1 MNHTYDLKKTI
12 LTLFLIFL
20 CLSNI
25 RAQEVEYNNQISS
38 FDISSVAQDSQ
49 GYLWI
54 GTAHG
59 LNRYNGSNYMTWFSA
74 AGENDLNNDDIRDV
88 CTDTDGRVWL
98 ATQCGISCYQDGKF
112 TSNGQAVFNPV
123 SRVLNFDD
131 NTLLAIG
138 KDGFL
143 TFDKE
148 TMRAQSIYKSPGTA
162 WLKKVIVST
171 AKEVWFSI
179 EEEDGTH
186 IRILNG
192 KLESIADEFI
202 GKGVT
207 VDAICEDVDHNIWIA
222 TSAGML
228 RYESRSRNRLP
239 VPSTLT
245 EMCSQGR
252 ILFLLPFRGNSIL
265 LGIRGRGLYSYN
277 VFNGNTTHIAAEQ
290 KLEGGKYVCFVD
302 RDENVWLSDGQ
313 SKLKFYS
320 SNRPYAHL
328 NPLDGEQFSQIS
340 HIFFD
345 RMGRMWV
352 NADGRLVCVNAET
365 GDSYYMTPEKY
376 SIRAAYYDS
385 AGRIWAIANATHI
398 IRINLEQNGLP
409 QIERDFKADT
419 DLFSIAEDSNG
430 KMWLAGVR
438 YFVTVDEN
446 DHLAVEGEDA
456 KLALT
461 FTISEGF
468 KDRAFFFTV
477 NSGVYEIQ
485 PNGTF
490 RKLDEKLRNIN
501 NIIGDADGSIWLGTY
516 NGGIMH
522 YSERTGQISTISSD
536 DGVVDPNIKS
546 MLQDRNGNIW
556 FSSAEHITK
565 YDPRRRTLSVI
576 HDDRFSDGMTYD
588 LMSAA
593 VGPDGRL
600 YFGGSAGITII
611 EPDVEIH
618 PSGKIRMNL
627 ESVAVDGKHRPLSP
641 EGLKLKHFENNV
653 SLRYAGLDYYSGSKL
668 NYSYMLEGYDRGW
681 NYGSNMNPVYSQLP
695 PGKYTFRARVRTP
708 NGTWSENEISYP
720 IEIRP
725 SPWATT
731 FARIVYWLLTLSLIG
746 GAFLI
751 LLRIS
756 TQRSKL
762 ELAAERE
769 ELNRRQMDFIANVS
783 HELRT
788 PLSLIYGPA
797 KQLSEMVDGKAAFY
811 AKTIMQ
817 NAERM
822 KLLSEQ
828 FFATQSKTA
837 DDETLEVKTNDLCAL
852 IRSITDS
859 YRYSALEKGI
869 ELELNAPES
878 LICPFDRDKVSKIYS
893 NLLSNAIK
901 YGNGDGHIEVALV
914 NDEANVSLSVSDDGI
929 GIPEEK
935 RGELFGRRKRLGAG
949 ERTPEVDGKGIG
961 LNYSHHLAQLHG
973 GSLTFAPNE
982 PHGSVFTFTFPV
994 PAESVSVVQASD
1006 TQPTEQSS
1014 VNNNSARGLVLV
1026 VDDNTGI
1033 RSFIRSIFEDE
1044 YSVIEACDGVEALEL
1059 LRTSIPDVV
1068 ISDIIMPNK
1077 SGDALCNDIKSDP
1090 DLAHIPVVLLSAKND
1105 IKTIVDGM
1113 HKGSDAYISKPFEP
1127 ELLKATVESLIR
1139 NRKIVQGRILNMT
1152 SADLS
1157 APAEEESGSLKES
1170 EFSAAEREFM
1180 QKIHAIL
1187 DEKIEY
1193 EKFSVQDLAQEMN
1206 ISYSSLYA
1214 KVKALTG
1221 TTPQAFVSTYR
1232 MNIAMQLLQSGKY
1245 NVSEVAWKVGSSS
1258 PYTFSREFK
1267 RQFGFP
1273 PSKVLE
1279 K

>member
-1 MNHTYDLKKTI
+1 MNHIFDLKKTV
-12 LTLFLIFL
+12 LTLFLLFL

-25 RAQEVEYNNQISS
+25 GAQEVEYNNHISS
-38 FDISSVAQDSQ
+38 YGVSSIAQDAQ

-54 GTAHG
+54 GTSHG
-59 LNRYNGSNYMTWFSA
+59 LNRYNGSNYMTWYSS
-74 AGENDLNNDDIRDV
+74 GEEGNLNNDDIRDV
-88 CTDTDGRVWL
+88 CTDSEGRVWI
-98 ATQCGISCYQDGKF
+98 ATQCGISCYKDGNFRQDGQ
-112 TSNGQAVFNPV
+112 TVFNPV
-123 SRVLNFDD
+123 SRILNLDD
-131 NTLLAIG
+131 RTLLANG

-148 TMRAQSIYKSPGTA
+148 SLQVQSIYISPGAA
-162 WLKKVIVST
+162 WQRKVIVSSSG
-171 AKEVWFSI
+171 EVWFSI
-179 EEEDGTH
+179 TEEDGTH
-186 IRILNG
+186 IRVLNG
-192 KLESIADEFI
+192 KLESIFDEFI
-202 GKGVT
+202 GKEVK
-207 VDAICEDVDHNIWIA
+207 VDALCEDVDHNIWIA
-222 TSAGML
+222 TSRGML
-228 RYESRSRNRLP
+228 RYESRSRNKLP
-239 VPSTLT
+239 VPSILNK
-245 EMCSQGR
+245 MCDGER
-252 ILFLLPFRGNSIL
+252 LAFILPFRGNSIL
-265 LGIRGRGLYSYN
+265 LGIMGRGLYTYN
-277 VFNGNTTHIAAEQ
+277 LSNESTTHIAEEQ
-290 KLEGGKYVCFVD
+290 KLDGERYICFVD
-302 RDENVWLSDGQ
+302 KDDNVWLSDRQ

-328 NPLDGEQFSQIS
+328 NPPDGEDFSQIS

-345 RMGRMWV
+345 RLGRMWM
-352 NADGRLVCVNAET
+352 NADGRLVCWNPGT
-365 GDSYYMTPEKY
+365 GELYFKTPEKY
-376 SIRAAYYDS
+376 SIRAVYYDS
-385 AGRIWAIANATHI
+385 AGKIWAIANATHI
-398 IRINLEQNGLP
+398 LRFNLEQNGIP
-409 QIERDFKADT
+409 QFEKEFIASN
-419 DLFSIAEDSNG
+419 DLFSIAEDANG
-430 KMWLAGVR
+430 KMWFASVR
-438 YFVTVDEN
+438 NFATVDGK
-446 DHLAVEGEDA
+446 DSLAVEGDDA
-456 KLALT
+456 KLAIT
-461 FTISEGF
+461 FTTSEGF
-468 KDRAFFFTV
+468 KDRAFFYTV
-477 NSGVYEIQ
+477 NSGVYEIMS
-485 PNGTF
+485 NGTF
-490 RKLDEKLRNIN
+490 RRLDEKLKDIN

-516 NGGIMH
+516 NNGIMH

-536 DGVVDPNIKS
+536 AGVVDPNIKS

-600 YFGGSAGITII
+600 HFGGSAGITCID
-611 EPDVEIH
+611 PDVEIR
-618 PSGKIRMNL
+618 PNGKITMNL
-627 ESVAVDGKHRPLSP
+627 EAVAIDGQFRPISP
-641 EGLKLKHFENNV
+641 DGLKLKHFENNI

-668 NYSYMLEGYDRGW
+668 SYSYMLEGYDSGW
-681 NYGSNMNPVYSQLP
+681 IYGSNMNPVYSNLP
-695 PGKYTFRARVRTP
+695 PGRYTFRARVRTP
-708 NGTWSENEISYP
+708 NGSWSENEISYP

-731 FARIVYWLLTLSLIG
+731 FARIMYWLLAIGLIG
-746 GAFLI
+746 GAAYT

-756 TQRSKL
+756 RQRGKL

-769 ELNRRQMDFIANVS
+769 ELNRRQMDFIANIS

-811 AKTIMQ
+811 AQTIMK

-837 DDETLEVKTNDLCAL
+837 DDETLDVKVNDLCAL

-869 ELELNAPES
+869 DISLNAPES

-901 YGNGDGHIEVALV
+901 YGNQDGHIEVAIV
-914 NDEANVSLSVSDDGI
+914 NDEANVSLSVTDDGI

-949 ERTPEVDGKGIG
+949 ERAPEVDGNGIG
-961 LNYSHHLAQLHG
+961 LNYSQHLAQLHG
-973 GSLTFAPNE
+973 GSLSFTPNE
-982 PHGSVFTFTFPV
+982 PRGSVFTFTFPV
-994 PAESVSVVQASD
+994 PAESVSVSQVSETQA
-1006 TQPTEQSS
+1006 TEQSS
-1014 VNNNSARGLVLV
+1014 VNENSHGLVLV
-1026 VDDNTGI
+1026 VDDNSGI
-1033 RSFIRSIFEDE
+1033 RSFIRSIFEQE

-1105 IKTIVDGM
+1105 IKTIVDGL

-1139 NRKIVQGRILNMT
+1139 NRKLIQGRILNMT
-1152 SADLS
+1152 SSDLS
-1157 APAEEESGSLKES
+1157 APDTDNELKEN
-1170 EFSAAEREFM
+1170 EFSAAEREFI
-1180 QKIHAIL
+1180 QKIHTIL
-1187 DEKIEY
+1187 DAKLED

-1245 NVSEVAWKVGSSS
+1245 TVSEVAWKVGSSS

-1267 RQFGFP
+1267 RHFGFP
-1273 PSKVLE
+1273 PSKALE